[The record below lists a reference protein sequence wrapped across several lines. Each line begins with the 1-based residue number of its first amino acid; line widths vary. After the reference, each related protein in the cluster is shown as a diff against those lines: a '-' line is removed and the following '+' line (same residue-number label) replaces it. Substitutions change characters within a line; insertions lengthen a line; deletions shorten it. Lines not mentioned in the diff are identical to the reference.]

1 MTKKLLI
8 FLFFIFLTQKSTSQE
23 IETLSV
29 IQKKLYDF
37 ETIQVK
43 PEFIGGKDKFTAYLL
58 ENFKKT
64 KSGKNFKGPISLNFV
79 VEMDGSISDVVF
91 NSNIGNNVKQDFK
104 NVILKSP
111 KWLCGEHEGYHVRTK
126 VDFAFDII

>member
-1 MTKKLLI
+1 MTKKL
-8 FLFFIFLTQKSTSQE
+8 FLFFFFIFLTQKSNSQE
-23 IETLSV
+23 TEPLSD

-37 ETIQVK
+37 EAVQVK
-43 PEFIGGKDKFTAYLL
+43 PEFTDGKAKFVTYIL

-64 KSGKNFKGPISLNFV
+64 KRGKNFKGFISLNFV
-79 VEMDGSISDVVF
+79 VEMDGSINDVVF
-91 NSNIGNNVKQDFK
+91 NSDIKNKAKQDFK

-126 VDFAFDII
+126 VDFTFDII